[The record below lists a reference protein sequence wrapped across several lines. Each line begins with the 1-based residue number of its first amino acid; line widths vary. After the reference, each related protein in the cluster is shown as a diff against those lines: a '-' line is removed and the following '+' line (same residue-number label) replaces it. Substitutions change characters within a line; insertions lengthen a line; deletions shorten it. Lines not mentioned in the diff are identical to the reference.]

1 VLAVAIA
8 VAVLLRVLFT
18 RTRVGITMRAV
29 VDDRDLTA
37 RAGASPQRTAQLSWA
52 LGASLAAL
60 AGILIAPLQYL
71 DQLNLTILV
80 IFGYA
85 AAVVGRL
92 KSLPLT
98 VAGGLFL
105 GLLWSYAVGYLPNS
119 LLSNLNPVIPMAL
132 LFAALL
138 VLRQE
143 RLQTARL
150 ALRRSRQAMSMS
162 RSLIMGGLFLVGTFV
177 MSHVLSAGNLLTFGT
192 GIVEGIVMLSLVL
205 LAGYGGQVSL
215 AQMTFAGLGAYFMG
229 KFFGGHSILG
239 LLAAAVLPAAI
250 GGVLALVVLR
260 LRGLY
265 LALATLAFAYAMD
278 NLFFNKLLGFGGI
291 LNVGR
296 FLAHSQKAFLMEV
309 SVLFVALAVGVLAIK
324 RGPFGRQLAA
334 LNDSEA
340 ACASIG
346 MNITA
351 TKIIA
356 FVLAAG
362 IAGIGGA
369 MYGGWQGEVGPTDF
383 QWLTSLIVLL
393 LVTLGGIDSVPGAF
407 VVALF
412 YALNPII
419 QRHVPIPDFQ
429 FLAVGLGA
437 ITLGRN
443 PGGIASQLSDAA
455 ENIRTLRDRL
465 RGGAEVPAES
475 FPQSREEGGLVVT
488 G

>member
-1 VLAVAIA
+1 
-8 VAVLLRVLFT
+8 
-18 RTRVGITMRAV
+18 M
-29 VDDRDLTA
+29 
-37 RAGASPQRTAQLSWA
+37 
-52 LGASLAAL
+52 
-60 AGILIAPLQYL
+60 
-71 DQLNLTILV
+71 
-80 IFGYA
+80 
-85 AAVVGRL
+85 
-92 KSLPLT
+92 
-98 VAGGLFL
+98 
-105 GLLWSYAVGYLPNS
+105 
-119 LLSNLNPVIPMAL
+119 
-132 LFAALL
+132 
-138 VLRQE
+138 
-143 RLQTARL
+143 
-150 ALRRSRQAMSMS
+150 
-162 RSLIMGGLFLVGTFV
+162 
-177 MSHVLSAGNLLTFGT
+177 
-192 GIVEGIVMLSLVL
+192 
-205 LAGYGGQVSL
+205 SL
-215 AQMTFAGLGAYFMG
+215 AQMTFAGLGAFFMG
-229 KFFGGHSILG
+229 KIAGGNSILG

-296 FLAHSQKAFLMEV
+296 FLVHSQKAFLMEV

-324 RGPFGRQLAA
+324 RGSFGRQLAA

-351 TKIIA
+351 TKITA

-362 IAGIGGA
+362 IAGLGGA

-407 VVALF
+407 LVAIF
-412 YALNPII
+412 YAVSPII
-419 QRHVPIPDFQ
+419 QRHVPLPDFE

-443 PGGIASQLSDAA
+443 PGGMASQLTDAV
-455 ENIRTLRDRL
+455 ERIRAVRSGFRSRPSRSLRL
-465 RGGAEVPAES
+465 GGPLPTPAGSPSRAES
-475 FPQSREEGGLVVT
+475 EEEGLVVT